1 MAIFKQKGHKG
12 KKQIGCAWP
21 KFSLSFVNSISC
33 FKTLKMAIFNK
44 KKRPKMAFNGK
55 NYHTFYMDL
64 LVP

>member
-33 FKTLKMAIFNK
+33 FKTLKMTIFNNNK
-44 KKRPKMAFNGK
+44 KGQKWPLMAKIIMLFIWI
-55 NYHTFYMDL
+55 F
-64 LVP
+64 

>member
-1 MAIFKQKGHKG
+1 MALFKQKGLKG

-44 KKRPKMAFNGK
+44 KRGQKWPLMAKIIMLFIWI
-55 NYHTFYMDL
+55 F
-64 LVP
+64 